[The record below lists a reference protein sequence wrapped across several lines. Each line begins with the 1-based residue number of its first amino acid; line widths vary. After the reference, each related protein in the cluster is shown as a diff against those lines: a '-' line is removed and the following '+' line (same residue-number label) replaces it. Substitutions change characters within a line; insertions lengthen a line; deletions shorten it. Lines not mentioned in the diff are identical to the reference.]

1 MTRSIVFYVSKFLI
15 SPSFFMADV
24 CKLSVRTELS
34 QSEVDV
40 GRTSYKVI

>member
-1 MTRSIVFYVSKFLI
+1 MARSIVFYDSKFLI

-24 CKLSVRTELS
+24 CNLSVRTGHY
-34 QSEVDV
+34 QNEVDV